1 MSSVVRGSM
10 EAPPIGVCCRACENV
25 QLAELSAVQ
34 VMLKRSFIVCTTCGH
49 KRCPKATNHKLAC
62 TDSNASGQEG
72 SDYQ

>member
-49 KRCPKATNHKLAC
+49 KRCPKATNHNLAC